1 MSNALARIAS
11 LGLGIGI
18 VSLGLAYAVGGG
30 DFGRLVNR
38 SGVFAQECGDG
49 SASASERR
57 LAWTGGDA
65 IDMALPATVHFH
77 RGEGNEIVLRGPPD
91 IIAHIE
97 VQGGRL
103 TLNCRWST
111 GRDLEV
117 TLPGQPFRRVN
128 VSGSG
133 KLSMENL
140 NQPELALGISGS
152 GTVRG
157 QGSVDQLSVTIS
169 GSGTARLAGVAVK
182 QLTANISGSGNV
194 EAAPKDDA
202 DISISGSGNVR
213 LLSRPTRLKS
223 HIAGSGRITQASIDT
238 VEGKK

>member
-1 MSNALARIAS
+1 MSKILGRIAAI
-11 LGLGIGI
+11 GLGIGI

-30 DFGRLVNR
+30 DFDRLVNR
-38 SGVFAQECGDG
+38 SGVFAEACGDG
-49 SASASERR
+49 AAPASERR

-65 IDMALPATVHFH
+65 IDIALPSAVHL
-77 RGEGNEIVLRGPPD
+77 REGEGNEIVLRGSPD

-97 VQGGRL
+97 LQGDRL

-111 GRDLEV
+111 GRDLEI

-133 KLSMENL
+133 KLSMENF
-140 NQPELALGISGS
+140 NQPELALRVSGS
-152 GTVRG
+152 GTLRG
-157 QGSVDQLSVTIS
+157 QGSVDQLSVVVS

-182 QLTANISGSGNV
+182 QLTAKISGSGNL

-223 HIAGSGRITQASIDT
+223 HVAGSGRITQASIDT

>member
-1 MSNALARIAS
+1 MSRTLGRIAS
-11 LGLGIGI
+11 FGLGIGI

-30 DFGRLVNR
+30 DFDRLITR
-38 SGVFAQECGDG
+38 SAVFAQACGDG
-49 SASASERR
+49 AASASERR

-65 IDMALPATVHFH
+65 IDIALPATVHF
-77 RGEGNEIVLRGPPD
+77 RGGEGKEIILRGPPD
-91 IIAHIE
+91 TIAHIE
-97 VQGGRL
+97 LQGDRL
-103 TLNCRWST
+103 ILNCRWST
-111 GRDLEV
+111 GRDLEI
-117 TLPGQPFRRVN
+117 TLPGQAFRRAS

-152 GTVRG
+152 GTLRG
-157 QGSVDQLSVTIS
+157 QGNVDQLSVAIS
-169 GSGTARLAGVAVK
+169 GSGTAWLAGVAVK
-182 QLTANISGSGNV
+182 QLTAKIAGSGNI

-223 HIAGSGRITQASIDT
+223 QTAGSGRVIEAP
-238 VEGKK
+238 VEAAEGKK